1 MTNYE
6 KYRESIDLI
15 LEQDGMIAFNKHTKE
30 VVVCQHL
37 DCKHCLFLY
46 NCDDK
51 PHSCI
56 FNTIKW
62 LVSEYKEEV
71 DWSKVPVDTP
81 VLISVDNKNW
91 FNRYFAGVNEKGQ
104 PTVFCYG
111 ATQWSNGY
119 EEPWHFKYIKLAEV
133 EYEESK

>member
-6 KYRESIDLI
+6 KYKESIDLM
-15 LEQDGMIAFNKHTKE
+15 LQQGKDMAFNKNTKE
-30 VVVCQHL
+30 VLNCQDLHCE
-37 DCKHCLFLY
+37 DCAFFREYGGGHCGI
-46 NCDDK
+46 NAM
-51 PHSCI
+51 
-56 FNTIKW
+56 KW
-62 LVSEYKEEV
+62 LVAEYKEEV
-71 DWSKVPVDTP
+71 DWSKVPVDTA

-104 PTVFCYG
+104 PTVFCSG

-119 EEPWHFKYIKLAEV
+119 KGPCHFKYIKLAEV

>member
-6 KYRESIDLI
+6 RHKEKIDKVLH
-15 LEQDGMIAFNKHTKE
+15 DDTYMIAIDTNEKE
-30 VVVCQHL
+30 VVTCQEL
-37 DCKHCLFLY
+37 NCKNCLFSHHY
-46 NCDDK
+46 NK
-51 PHSCI
+51 
-56 FNTIKW
+56 NTRCEVNRIKW
-62 LVSEYKEEV
+62 LVAEYTEAEM
-71 DWSKVPVDTP
+71 DWSKVPVDTA

-119 EEPWHFKYIKLAEV
+119 EEPCHFKYIKLAEI
-133 EYEESK
+133 ER

>member
-6 KYRESIDLI
+6 KYKEIIDLTF
-15 LEQDGMIAFNKHTKE
+15 EHRENIALNKDTKE
-30 VVVCQHL
+30 VVSCWKL
-37 DCKHCLFLY
+37 TCDNCLFSGCRNAPY
-46 NCDDK
+46 PCDLNR
-51 PHSCI
+51 I
-56 FNTIKW
+56 RW
-62 LVSEYKEEV
+62 LVSEYKEPEI
-71 DWSKVPVDTP
+71 DWSKVPIDTA

-119 EEPWHFKYIKLAEV
+119 KEPCHFKYIKLAEV
-133 EYEESK
+133 E

>member
-6 KYRESIDLI
+6 KNKEIIELI
-15 LEQDGMIAFNKHTKE
+15 FEHGENIALNKDTKE
-30 VVVCQHL
+30 VVSCWKL
-37 DCKHCLFLY
+37 TCENCLFSRGRKAP
-46 NCDDK
+46 CDL
-51 PHSCI
+51 
-56 FNTIKW
+56 NRTKW
-62 LVSEYKEEV
+62 LVAEYVEPVEPEI
-71 DWSKVPVDTP
+71 DWSKVPIDTA

-119 EEPWHFKYIKLAEV
+119 EEPCHFKYIKLSEA
-133 EYEESK
+133 K